1 MSLKNG
7 LLTVLGV
14 LLLIVGYR
22 VLFEEPTGRLRT
34 VPEDLHGGWV
44 TANPDYSD
52 RYLEIGADFITFGT
66 GGVNSKKYKVTGF
79 DRDREADGREL
90 NTIYFRDV
98 DRSTFSREFYVSSDK
113 GGGLVFANQPQVV
126 WVQE

>member
-7 LLTVLGV
+7 LLAVLGV

-34 VPEDLHGGWV
+34 VPEDLLGVWV
-44 TANPDYSD
+44 TTNPEYSD
-52 RYLEIGADFITFGT
+52 RYLEFGADFITFGT

-79 DRDREADGREL
+79 DRDRDTDGREL

-98 DRSTFSREFYVSSDK
+98 DRSTFSRQFHVGSDK
-113 GGGLVFANQPQVV
+113 GDGLVFINQTEVV
-126 WVQE
+126 WVRE